1 MFAQYR
7 PHDVRQAEKSQPDL
21 RLRIGRYRLSFQTL
35 TDVHLP
41 AYAGSAW
48 RGVFGHALKGAVC
61 VTHER
66 DCSQCLLY
74 RSCAYPYIF
83 ETPPPPDTDRM
94 RRYTAAPHP
103 FVIYPLKSDRRTL
116 PVQDTIGLELTLF
129 GRSLD
134 HLPYMIHAF
143 RSAGKRGIGAG
154 HGRFRLQR
162 VEQGTWDSNTP
173 WLTIWEDGGQLMLA
187 ETTMP
192 AIPPCPEQLQLELI
206 SPLRLKRNEHLVR
219 PEAFAFHDLFRNLL
233 RRISMLMYFHENKPL
248 EVDFADLVQ
257 LARAVPF
264 VSSDLQWQ
272 EWTRYSSRQRTTMK
286 MGGLIGRIDL
296 DGANLEP
303 FWPYLWLGQ
312 WTHAGK
318 GTSMGLGRYRSLAVA
333 SLPNQTAA
341 DV

>member
-1 MFAQYR
+1 M
-7 PHDVRQAEKSQPDL
+7 RQTDKNPPDL
-21 RLRIGRYRLSFQTL
+21 SLRVRRYRLSFQTL

-74 RSCAYPYIF
+74 RSCVYPYIF
-83 ETPPPPDTDRM
+83 ETPPPPDSDRM

-103 FVIYPLKSDRRTL
+103 FVIYPLKSNTRTI
-116 PVQDTIGLELTLF
+116 PAQDTIGLELILF
-129 GRSLD
+129 GRALD

-143 RSAGKRGIGAG
+143 RSAGKLGIGAG

-162 VEQGTWDSNTP
+162 VEQCMWDSNTP
-173 WLTIWEDGGQLMLA
+173 WLTVWEDGGQLMLA
-187 ETTMP
+187 EPTML
-192 AIPPCPEQLQLELI
+192 AIPPCPEQMQLELI

-219 PEAFAFHDLFRNLL
+219 PEAFAFHDLFRSLL
-233 RRISMLMYFHENKPL
+233 RRISMLMYFHENKAL

-257 LARAVPF
+257 SSRAVPLTG
-264 VSSDLQWQ
+264 SDLQWQ

-286 MGGLIGRIDL
+286 MGGLIGRIEL
-296 DGANLEP
+296 DGANLKS

-318 GTSMGLGRYRSLAVA
+318 GTSMGLGRYRSLAAA
-333 SLPNQTAA
+333 SLPHQTAP